1 MISLRADR
9 RDVAAGARAMVPWLA
24 GIVPFGLVIGV
35 SAAQADVPALA
46 GWLTGPLIYA
56 GSAQLATIGML
67 SAGAAPMA
75 VVAVALVINVRL
87 IFYSATM
94 ARHWRGTPWW
104 WRLAAGYLLVD
115 PSVAVGL
122 DGYRRLGRGRGHAHY
137 LGGAVLLWVCW
148 LAAIG
153 AGLTAGAGLPAWLH
167 LEFVIP
173 LYLVGQAIAKLADPA
188 TAPGDLRR
196 GRRRAAGAIGA
207 AAARHSAGHRGRHR
221 RRPHRTTS
229 RVRAVH
235 SPASAIHG
243 GTAMNAWTVILAAG
257 LGSYLFRLSMIVLF
271 DRITMPARLQRATEL
286 VAPAAFAAMAAAGIA
301 TTCMSLGVARAAAPL
316 AAVAVAV
323 IAVLRTGSPQA
334 AILAGMPAL
343 WVATALLPT

>member
-1 MISLRADR
+1 MEGHRRFPSGGQLISHYPDRPLRLGLRGGHARVRRGRHGDRDADGR
-9 RDVAAGARAMVPWLA
+9 PSPWLA

-35 SAAQADVPALA
+35 SAAQADIPALA

-122 DGYRRLGRGRGHAHY
+122 DGYRRLGRDRGHAHY
-137 LGGAVLLWVCW
+137 LGGAVLLWVFW

-153 AGLTAGAGLPAWLH
+153 AGAAAGAGLPAWLH

-188 TAPGDLRR
+188 P
-196 GRRRAAGAIGA
+196 RRAIFA
-207 AAARHSAGHRGRHR
+207 AAAVALLALSAPLQLGI
-221 RRPHRTTS
+221 
-229 RVRAVH
+229 AL
-235 SPASAIHG
+235 AIAAG
-243 GTAMNAWTVILAAG
+243 VAAG
-257 LGSYLFRLSMIVLF
+257 L
-271 DRITMPARLQRATEL
+271 TAR
-286 VAPAAFAAMAAAGIA
+286 PAASAQSIH
-301 TTCMSLGVARAAAPL
+301 PL
-316 AAVAVAV
+316 QPSTEVP
-323 IAVLRTGSPQA
+323 R
-334 AILAGMPAL
+334 
-343 WVATALLPT
+343 